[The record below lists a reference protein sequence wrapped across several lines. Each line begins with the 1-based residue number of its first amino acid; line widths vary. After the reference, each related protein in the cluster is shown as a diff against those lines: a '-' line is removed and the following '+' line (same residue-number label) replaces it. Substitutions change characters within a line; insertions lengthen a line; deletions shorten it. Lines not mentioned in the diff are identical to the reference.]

1 MGASNETPRLR
12 DRAEITNE
20 KGTEMTKQQK
30 VDNVSEIVEEARK
43 HYTLQEFS
51 DMFLAIWNGFEL
63 AKTKAT
69 DGDPP
74 A

>member
-1 MGASNETPRLR
+1 
-12 DRAEITNE
+12 
-20 KGTEMTKQQK
+20 MTKQQK
-30 VDNVSEIVEEARK
+30 LDNVSDIVEEARK

-74 A
+74 V